1 MARKRPSLPQ
11 LKKYDVTQKVI
22 AALVNVES
30 RAILFD
36 TVRRERSAPEIS
48 ARLRIPMS
56 TTYSKLSELEALALV
71 SGRLVRTDEGGRMRV
86 YRSRIRR
93 AEIHVRGA
101 EPRVVLD
108 SN

>member
-86 YRSRIRR
+86 YRSRIRG

-108 SN
+108 RN

>member
-1 MARKRPSLPQ
+1 MARGRPSLPQ

-36 TVRRERSAPEIS
+36 IVRAERSAPEIS

-56 TTYSKLSELEALALV
+56 TTYGKIAELEGLALV
-71 SGRLVRTDEGGRMRV
+71 SGRLVRTDGGSRMRV
-86 YRSRIRR
+86 YRSRIRG
-93 AEIHVRGA
+93 AEIHVRG
-101 EPRVVLD
+101 
-108 SN
+108 